1 MIDSFELQ
9 KKVIQALADKMP
21 DAVCPLCKSP
31 DWNVQLGTS
40 YLPLK
45 TESASGASW
54 AQNALPGV
62 ALICGNC
69 GNTHFLNL
77 RVLFPD
83 LKGIF

>member
-1 MIDSFELQ
+1 MTDSDQLQ
-9 KKVIQALADKMP
+9 KLIIQAIEQKMP

-40 YLPLK
+40 FLPLK
-45 TESASGASW
+45 IESASGSSW
-54 AQNALPGV
+54 SQNALPGV

-77 RVLFPD
+77 RVLLPD
-83 LKGIF
+83 VKGVF